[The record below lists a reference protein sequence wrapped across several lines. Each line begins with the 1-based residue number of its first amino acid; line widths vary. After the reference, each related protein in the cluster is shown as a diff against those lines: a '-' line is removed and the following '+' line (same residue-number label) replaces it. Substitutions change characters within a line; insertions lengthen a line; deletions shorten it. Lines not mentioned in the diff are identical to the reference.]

1 MTLNVE
7 IDEETGAKLD
17 ELARLEKRS
26 RSSQATK
33 LLKDALELVASDR
46 FDASRD
52 QSAADEEVAA

>member
-46 FDASRD
+46 FDTSRD
-52 QSAADEEVAA
+52 QSTTDEEVAA